1 MDIRSEPGALRR
13 GRREDPMTDEVLE
26 IVLVEEDPD
35 FAELYRQRLELD
47 GYLVRVAATGR
58 AGLEAIKE
66 NPPDLVYLDVRLP
79 ELDGL
84 EVLEQLRADPAM
96 ATLPVVVLSNY
107 EEPELRQRGIALGVL
122 EWLVKADVT
131 PSRLGQHTIEFILG
145 AAEVERREL
154 WASRKPHVGGR

>member
-1 MDIRSEPGALRR
+1 
-13 GRREDPMTDEVLE
+13 MTDEVLE
-26 IVLVEEDPD
+26 IVLVEDDPD
-35 FAELYRQRLELD
+35 FAELYRWRLELD

-66 NPPDLVYLDVRLP
+66 NPPDLVYLDMRLP

-84 EVLEQLRADPAM
+84 EVLEQLRADPAT

-107 EEPELRQRGIALGVL
+107 DEPELRQRAIALGVL

-131 PSRLGQHTIEFILG
+131 PARLGKHTIEFILG
-145 AAEVERREL
+145 ARS
-154 WASRKPHVGGR
+154 SRKREPSNLVD